1 MSMTKDELRRAL
13 RAASPGREA
22 RDRESLMLCAHI
34 TAWEPYRRA
43 RVVGGYMPLSWEA
56 NVVPVLQDA
65 LSRGKTLALP
75 RCMAEG
81 QLCFHRVESLDSLR
95 RGAYGLLE
103 PEEDAPVV
111 GAEEINLLL
120 VPLEGISSLGAR
132 LGKGGGYYDRLL
144 ASCPALTLGAALS
157 WQWTEDIPREMWD
170 RPLHAC
176 AGAEGI
182 RIFR

>member
-81 QLCFHRVESLDSLR
+81 QLCFHRVESLGSLR

-144 ASCPALTLGAALS
+144 SSCPALTLGAALS

>member
-81 QLCFHRVESLDSLR
+81 RLCFHRVESLGSLR

-144 ASCPALTLGAALS
+144 SSCPALTLGAALS

>member
-81 QLCFHRVESLDSLR
+81 RLCFHRVESLDSLR

-144 ASCPALTLGAALS
+144 SSCPALTLGAALS

>member
-43 RVVGGYMPLSWEA
+43 RVVGGYMPLSREA

-65 LSRGKTLALP
+65 LDRGKTLALP

-81 QLCFHRVESLDSLR
+81 QLCFHRVESLGSLR

>member
-43 RVVGGYMPLSWEA
+43 RVVGG
-56 NVVPVLQDA
+56 
-65 LSRGKTLALP
+65 
-75 RCMAEG
+75 CMAEG

-120 VPLEGISSLGAR
+120 VPLEGISSSGAR

-144 ASCPALTLGAALS
+144 SSCPALTLGAALS

>member
-144 ASCPALTLGAALS
+144 SSCPALTLGAALS

>member
-22 RDRESLMLCAHI
+22 RNRESLRLCAHI

-81 QLCFHRVESLDSLR
+81 RLCFHRVESLGSLR

-103 PEEDAPVV
+103 PEKNAPVV

-120 VPLEGISSLGAR
+120 VPLEGISSSGAR

-144 ASCPALTLGAALS
+144 ASCQALTLGAALS
-157 WQWTEDIPREMWD
+157 WQWTEDIPRETWD